1 LARPSFP
8 KKVES
13 FEELL
18 SRHFFAVRPLSENQ
32 IALLHSHYQLLMRW
46 NRVLNLTSIGGLEEV
61 VVRHYCE
68 SLFLGAQLPPEAV
81 SILDVG
87 SGGGFPGIPIAVL
100 RPDCQVVL
108 AESHQRKAVFLREA
122 TRGWS
127 NVRVESRRA
136 EEVGGEFEW
145 VVSRAV
151 RWEPIISL
159 VQRHVGLLVSEEDA
173 QAAVKASGFTWAPL
187 VWLPWGRHRVLL
199 VGTKTSVYV
208 PRGICPRGRST

>member
-1 LARPSFP
+1 
-8 KKVES
+8 
-13 FEELL
+13 
-18 SRHFFAVRPLSENQ
+18 
-32 IALLHSHYQLLMRW
+32 MRW